1 MFGYITLYG
10 TAAGDSLFYVG
21 INIEKKEAANK
32 FTI

>member
-21 INIEKKEAANK
+21 INIEKEAANK